1 MPAAR
6 QPSFYGPIA
15 QWLEQTTHN
24 RLVGG
29 SNPSGPTIFMST
41 AGHQL
46 IYDDV
51 CGFCQRSVRLLRRVD
66 WFRTIDPVPM
76 SAAADLMARHSISPD
91 AMMSAMPLVTRPRQ
105 SVRRRGGGAGVR
117 PAHAVVVSVGPGY
130 ATWLCA
136 ALGQVG
142 LPKNKCQPIQNQP
155 EAEMRGGRLP
165 NPSEPLKTLPRFNR
179 VGTLRR
185 A

>member
-1 MPAAR
+1 MPCRVSGITQNAR
-6 QPSFYGPIA
+6 RSATEFFGPIA

-91 AMMSAMPLVTRPRQ
+91 AMMSAMHLVTRQGRVYAGAEAVREFGLRMPLLFPLALAMRLGFVLRLAKWAYQKISANRYRISRRQ
-105 SVRRRGGGAGVR
+105 KGEGEGCLIHRN
-117 PAHAVVVSVGPGY
+117 
-130 ATWLCA
+130 L
-136 ALGQVG
+136 
-142 LPKNKCQPIQNQP
+142 
-155 EAEMRGGRLP
+155 
-165 NPSEPLKTLPRFNR
+165 
-179 VGTLRR
+179 
-185 A
+185 